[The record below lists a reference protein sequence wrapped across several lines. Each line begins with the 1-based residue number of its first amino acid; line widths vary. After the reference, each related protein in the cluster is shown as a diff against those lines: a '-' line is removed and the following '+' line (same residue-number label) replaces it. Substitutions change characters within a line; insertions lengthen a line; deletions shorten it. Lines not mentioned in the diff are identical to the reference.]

1 MVYFDWNPAHQTG
14 IASIDFEHHQ
24 LVDALNGIHDLI
36 EGRASPEEIGDALA
50 EFHTAAAAHFAL
62 EERILQEERHPE
74 LATRR
79 QIHYRLLDEVR
90 DIMDAYEAGDFERG
104 EGLPATLR
112 HWLAEAIDI
121 DARLFSQMNESGL
134 HRWGLSRG

>member
-24 LVDALNGIHDLI
+24 LVDALNAIHDLI
-36 EGRASPEEIGDALA
+36 EGGASQGVIGDALA

-74 LATRR
+74 FATRR
-79 QIHYRLLDEVR
+79 QIHYQLLDEVR
-90 DIMDAYEAGDFERG
+90 DIMDTYEAGAARSGDR
-104 EGLPATLR
+104 LPSTLR
-112 HWLAEAIDI
+112 QWLSRAIEM
-121 DARLFSQMNESGL
+121 DARLFAEMNEAGL
-134 HRWGLSRG
+134 HRWGLSRH